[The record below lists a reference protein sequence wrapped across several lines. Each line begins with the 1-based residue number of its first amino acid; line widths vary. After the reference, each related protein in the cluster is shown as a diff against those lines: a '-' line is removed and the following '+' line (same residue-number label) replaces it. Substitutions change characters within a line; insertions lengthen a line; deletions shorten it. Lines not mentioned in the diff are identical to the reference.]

1 MQICVLL
8 GRKLHAGTIT
18 ELQHMHAQF
27 LLPSGCWGTL
37 GFGIGRQGHAC
48 ADVMEAVLQAVERS
62 ERPWLMLLT
71 SLSAL
76 SALLLALVFW
86 KLHSIQ

>member
-1 MQICVLL
+1 MC
-8 GRKLHAGTIT
+8 HA
-18 ELQHMHAQF
+18 M
-27 LLPSGCWGTL
+27 
-37 GFGIGRQGHAC
+37 
-48 ADVMEAVLQAVERS
+48 QAVERS

>member
-1 MQICVLL
+1 MESGLSL
-8 GRKLHAGTIT
+8 KK
-18 ELQHMHAQF
+18 HMRVRNAW
-27 LLPSGCWGTL
+27 LDVGV
-37 GFGIGRQGHAC
+37 C
-48 ADVMEAVLQAVERS
+48 AQAVERS